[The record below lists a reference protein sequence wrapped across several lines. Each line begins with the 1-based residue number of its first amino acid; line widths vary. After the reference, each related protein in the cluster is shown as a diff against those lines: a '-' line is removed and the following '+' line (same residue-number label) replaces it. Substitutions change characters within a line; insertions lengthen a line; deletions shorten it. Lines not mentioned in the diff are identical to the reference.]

1 MSASE
6 PWKGTIENQ
15 RKYLQEIEDVEI
27 KENKNY
33 YSTFCFHFK
42 FPGTDFHSIS
52 IKYLTKSSRTSKL
65 SPEENNDRN
74 KKAIL
79 IQTLRETIQFQIN
92 EWKKENNDT
101 RKNSDEADHYPK
113 SFKEISEEFI
123 NNNGSKIVQS
133 NDQLKSKT
141 LNGDI
146 EKNWIEF
153 HKANAKLRW
162 IPKEENRPG
171 RPKKQKIY
179 NF

>member
-15 RKYLQEIEDVEI
+15 RKFLQEIEDVEI

-92 EWKKENNDT
+92 EWKKDI
-101 RKNSDEADHYPK
+101 
-113 SFKEISEEFI
+113 F
-123 NNNGSKIVQS
+123 SK
-133 NDQLKSKT
+133 
-141 LNGDI
+141 
-146 EKNWIEF
+146 
-153 HKANAKLRW
+153 
-162 IPKEENRPG
+162 
-171 RPKKQKIY
+171 
-179 NF
+179 